1 MFARRL
7 PFYLL
12 REFVP
17 LYLVGLVTI
26 LMLLMIDFFA
36 FLAAS
41 FINYHTSIDVMFRA
55 LLDRMPFFLSYMI
68 APSLAFAVLVGLG
81 RLAKDSELKAV
92 YSSGIRP
99 ITLLAPILLVGA
111 LATGLSWVNENIWR
125 PVADQR
131 FKTSYYAIWHSEPP
145 RVQALKSYAS
155 EDESILYHA
164 GSILPDK
171 DNKQLAEL
179 SGVMITTPKGIY
191 TATRGRWDANAKTW
205 ELYNVYHTTDTE
217 TQAVSD
223 PEVRRV
229 FPFTLPVEPD
239 LIPPEAL
246 PLPDLIAR
254 ASSKVLSQSERY
266 DAQFKLHRR
275 FSDPLA
281 AMLMAIVGGAL
292 GLTISNRAWGFA
304 GTIGLI
310 TVYWGLWQIGFNLAS
325 AQALAAPLAAWL
337 PSAIF
342 GIGALFGLRRLL

>member
-17 LYLVGLVTI
+17 LYLVGLITI

-41 FINYHTSIDVMFRA
+41 FINYRTSIDVMFRA
-55 LLDRMPFFLSYMI
+55 LIDRMPFFLSYMI

-155 EDESILYHA
+155 ENESILYHA

-179 SGVMITTPKGIY
+179 SGVMITTTDGIY
-191 TATRGRWDANAKTW
+191 TATRGRWDAKAKTW

-217 TQAVSD
+217 TQAVSN

-239 LIPPEAL
+239 LVPPEAL

-304 GTIGLI
+304 GTIALI
-310 TVYWGLWQIGFNLAS
+310 AVYWGLWQIGFNLAS

>member
-1 MFARRL
+1 MLARRL

-41 FINYHTSIDVMFRA
+41 FINYHTPIDIMFRA

-92 YSSGIRP
+92 YSSGVRP
-99 ITLLAPILLVGA
+99 ITLLAPILFVGI
-111 LATGLSWVNENIWR
+111 LATGFSWVNENIWR
-125 PVADQR
+125 PVADER

-145 RVQALKSYAS
+145 RNQSLKSFAS
-155 EDESILYHA
+155 EDEQTLYHA

-171 DNKQLAEL
+171 TNKQLAEL
-179 SGVMITTPKGIY
+179 SGVMITSPEGIY

-205 ELYNVYHTTDTE
+205 ELYNVFHTTDVE
-217 TQAVSD
+217 TQTVGD
-223 PEVRRV
+223 PEPRRV

-246 PLPDLIAR
+246 PLPALIAR
-254 ASSKVLSQSERY
+254 ASSKLLSKSERY

-310 TVYWGLWQIGFNLAS
+310 AVYWGLWQIGFNLSS
-325 AQALAAPLAAWL
+325 AQAISAPFAAWL
-337 PSAIF
+337 PSIIF
-342 GIGALFGLRRLL
+342 GVGAIIGLRRLV

>member
-1 MFARRL
+1 MFARRF

-41 FINYHTSIDVMFRA
+41 FINYHTPIDVMFRA

-92 YSSGIRP
+92 YSSGVRP
-99 ITLLAPILLVGA
+99 ITLLAPILLVGV
-111 LATGLSWVNENIWR
+111 LATGFSWVNENIWR

-155 EDESILYHA
+155 EDEQTLYHA

-179 SGVMITTPKGIY
+179 SGVMITTPDGIY
-191 TATRGRWDANAKTW
+191 TATRGRWDAKAKTW
-205 ELYNVYHTTDTE
+205 ELYNVYHTSDAE
-217 TQAVSD
+217 TQSVSD

-239 LIPPEAL
+239 LVPPEAL
-246 PLPDLIAR
+246 PLPDLISR

-325 AQALAAPLAAWL
+325 AQAIAAPLAAWL

-342 GIGALFGLRRLL
+342 GIGAIIGLRRLL